1 MQCSLILHTLE
12 GYTKKSETQHKEI
25 SVLVAL
31 QRISA
36 IFKLPPNDRCPSP
49 IDNDNERMES
59 IIE

>member
-1 MQCSLILHTLE
+1 MQCSMILQTLE
-12 GYTKKSETQHKEI
+12 GNNEKSETQHKEF
-25 SVLVAL
+25 SVLAAL
-31 QRISA
+31 QRNSE